1 MQLTC
6 PTWWNASMSLSVI
19 LTTAASNL
27 SVSRHWSPLSRMN
40 AVWCSLHCWKRRFW
54 IWSQMVQ
61 GANLTCWS
69 VTKREEWLDSVLLN
83 PVLPIWLGNSLEGA
97 AAAALVCS
105 CRTSCSTSI
114 WLSLSGKLEAIIDR
128 LKFLLKFIL
137 KQCLWNN
144 GGNWSEGTCP
154 YICVLCFHE
163 SWIIG
168 RFPFMIWYSPVHGNL
183 LVQRLWTFHP
193 LIIEQCNAGLSMIP
207 PTWILNENFPIWRS
221 EGSVICRKCLLILT
235 WPAQFCSVKP
245 KISMLKT
252 ENYQRVLGASSS
264 GYSSVGTGQDH
275 RQPPLGRME
284 WSGMRRA
291 GGILFLFGTHYG
303 VQGHVHMTSAN
314 FSAFSRNL
322 PY

>member
-1 MQLTC
+1 
-6 PTWWNASMSLSVI
+6 
-19 LTTAASNL
+19 
-27 SVSRHWSPLSRMN
+27 
-40 AVWCSLHCWKRRFW
+40 
-54 IWSQMVQ
+54 
-61 GANLTCWS
+61 
-69 VTKREEWLDSVLLN
+69 
-83 PVLPIWLGNSLEGA
+83 
-97 AAAALVCS
+97 
-105 CRTSCSTSI
+105 
-114 WLSLSGKLEAIIDR
+114 
-128 LKFLLKFIL
+128 
-137 KQCLWNN
+137 
-144 GGNWSEGTCP
+144 
-154 YICVLCFHE
+154 
-163 SWIIG
+163 
-168 RFPFMIWYSPVHGNL
+168 MIWYSPVHGNL

-235 WPAQFCSVKP
+235 WTAQFCSVKP